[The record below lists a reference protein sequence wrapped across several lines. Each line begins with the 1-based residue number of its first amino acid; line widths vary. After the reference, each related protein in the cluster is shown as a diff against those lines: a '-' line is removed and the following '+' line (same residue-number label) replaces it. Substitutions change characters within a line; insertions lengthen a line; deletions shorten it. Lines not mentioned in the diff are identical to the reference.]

1 MSDFVESAKN
11 FMSAAVS
18 RTGWEAQKRLRI
30 NRKQG
35 EIDKL
40 MEQRQQLTNQ
50 IVQITLDMYTQGRL
64 TDAEM
69 SRLCASI
76 VELDNDVRS
85 HDAQLQEI
93 KKEAYPNEQVTPGP
107 TTNYTPPPV
116 SPAQPF
122 QQGPTAPPPMA
133 GATPQGTGASGA
145 QAQICP
151 HCGNPL
157 RPGALYCRN
166 CGQKVR

>member
-18 RTGWEAQKRLRI
+18 RTSWEAQKRLRLS
-30 NRKQG
+30 RKQS

-50 IVQITLDMYTQGRL
+50 IVQITLDMYTQGVL
-64 TDAEM
+64 TDAQM

-76 VELDNDVRS
+76 VELDHDVRS

-93 KKEAYPNEQVTPGP
+93 KKETYPNEQFTPGP
-107 TTNYTPPPV
+107 TMNYTPPPV
-116 SPAQPF
+116 SPSQPF
-122 QQGPTAPPPMA
+122 QQGPATPPPPKQGPA
-133 GATPQGTGASGA
+133 PQGSAGT
-145 QAQICP
+145 QTQICP

-166 CGQKVR
+166 CGEKVR